1 MTAKASNWGKQ
12 PHRLLELDEAWS
24 AISAE
29 LAPGSIETVPLANA
43 VGRTLARAGYAGGDF
58 PPFNKAMMDGF
69 AVRSADCSAA
79 GAKLKIVGL
88 RQAGENQ
95 DITLNSGEALRIN
108 TGAMLPKGADAV
120 ARIED
125 CTVSNDGA
133 DVSIDVA
140 IVAGKHVA
148 PRGSDYASGAL
159 LFPKPLEINAARLAA
174 LATAGV
180 SDVDVYRQAEVAI
193 LTTGNETVSIGAPRA
208 AGQIV
213 DSNGPMLTALVER
226 FDATARPLG
235 IVPDD
240 DAKLKTAMQGALSSD
255 VVLIAGGMSMGT
267 HDLVPNIAEALGV
280 RWIFHGVRIRPGKP
294 VAYGRGP
301 NGQHVFGLPGNPVSA
316 FVCATVFAQMA
327 IRALRG
333 HPIRPPKMLRAHNAR
348 RLDPKGD
355 DRPAFLP
362 ALVWQDAKGKYW
374 ADACAWRGSG
384 DPFGLVMAN
393 GLMLRRD
400 PTGVLEAGDGVEV
413 VEIG

>member
-1 MTAKASNWGKQ
+1 MTANASNWGKQ

-29 LAPGSIETVPLANA
+29 LAPGPIETVLLANA
-43 VGRTLARAGYAGGDF
+43 VGRTLARAVNATSDF
-58 PPFNKAMMDGF
+58 PPFDKAMMDGF

-79 GAKLKIVGL
+79 GAKLRIVGL

-95 DITLNSGEALRIN
+95 DITLNRGEALRIN

-120 ARIED
+120 VRIED
-125 CTVSNDGA
+125 CTVSNDGGE
-133 DVSIDVA
+133 VA
-140 IVAGKHVA
+140 IGVAVVAGKHVA
-148 PRGSDYASGAL
+148 SRGSDYASGAL
-159 LFPKPLEINAARLAA
+159 LLPRPLEINAARLAA

-193 LTTGNETVSIGAPRA
+193 LTTGNETVPIGEARA

-213 DSNGPMLTALVER
+213 DSNGPMLAALAER

-240 DAKLKTAMQGALSSD
+240 ESKLKAALQDSLSSD

-267 HDLVPNIAEALGV
+267 HDLVPNIAGSLGV
-280 RWIFHGVRIRPGKP
+280 RWIFHGVRMRPGKP

-301 NGQHVFGLPGNPVSA
+301 NGQYIFGLPGNPVSA

-327 IRALRG
+327 IRALHG

-362 ALVWQDAKGKYW
+362 ALVWQDAKGKHW

-400 PTGVLEAGDGVEV
+400 PTGVLEAGDSVEV

>member
-1 MTAKASNWGKQ
+1 
-12 PHRLLELDEAWS
+12 
-24 AISAE
+24 
-29 LAPGSIETVPLANA
+29 
-43 VGRTLARAGYAGGDF
+43 
-58 PPFNKAMMDGF
+58 MDGF

-213 DSNGPMLTALVER
+213 DSNGPMR
-226 FDATARPLG
+226 HP
-235 IVPDD
+235 PDEV
-240 DAKLKTAMQGALSSD
+240 AIL
-255 VVLIAGGMSMGT
+255 AGV
-267 HDLVPNIAEALGV
+267 HL
-280 RWIFHGVRIRPGKP
+280 R
-294 VAYGRGP
+294 
-301 NGQHVFGLPGNPVSA
+301 NGYSVGLPERIPL
-316 FVCATVFAQMA
+316 FAHRLLPAAAQSWASPEVENHQIMIA
-327 IRALRG
+327 IRR
-333 HPIRPPKMLRAHNAR
+333 H
-348 RLDPKGD
+348 
-355 DRPAFLP
+355 
-362 ALVWQDAKGKYW
+362 
-374 ADACAWRGSG
+374 
-384 DPFGLVMAN
+384 
-393 GLMLRRD
+393 
-400 PTGVLEAGDGVEV
+400 
-413 VEIG
+413 